1 MARRRLAEAIAFEAI
16 RMTLLELEGVGH
28 RGAGGRDEILVLDAV
43 SLSIESG
50 DTIGIQGE
58 RRSGKSALM
67 RIIAGW
73 EKPTQGRAVFDGEDI
88 WALSDGQRAKL
99 RRRGGVGLA
108 AGWWRPNTNKPTVQ
122 HVQEALASDG
132 FSLRE
137 AEAPALSALDRV
149 GLANSAYTPS
159 SALTQA
165 ELIRLSLAQR
175 LVHLPRLL
183 LVDEPAVL
191 LRPSEAVELY
201 ELLTELGRDRKLA
214 LVIAS
219 EELAPIRTTER
230 IFSLDRGALRAMD
243 GSRGRLLEFPSRR
256 NAAAGP

>member
-1 MARRRLAEAIAFEAI
+1 MS
-16 RMTLLELEGVGH
+16 LLELERVGQ
-28 RGAGGRDEILVLDAV
+28 RGQGGREEIIVLDDV
-43 SLSIESG
+43 SLSIEAG

-58 RRSGKSALM
+58 RRSGKSALL

-73 EKPTQGRAVFDGEDI
+73 ERPTQGRAVFDGDDM

-108 AGWWRPNTNKPTVQ
+108 AGWWRPNTNKPTVH

-132 FSLRE
+132 YSLRE
-137 AEAPALSALDRV
+137 AEEPALSALDRA
-149 GLANSAYTPS
+149 GLANCAYTPS
-159 SALTQA
+159 STLTQA

-191 LRPSEAVELY
+191 LRPSEALELY
-201 ELLTELGRDRKLA
+201 ELLAELGRDTRLA

-230 IFSLDRGALRAMD
+230 VFSLDRGTLRAMD
-243 GSRGRLLEFPSRR
+243 SSRGRLLEFPPRR
-256 NAAAGP
+256 SAAAGS